1 MKRGI
6 VGFVLIF
13 FIILFSIVFVNAA
26 FSFGSDILVPGE
38 YGDVEDD
45 RFDIICPNNTA
56 LAGIR
61 GYSTDQIETIGTFT
75 CRNVDGVTDTVI
87 GGQYGDDNEGTSF
100 ELICPSGYYIKS
112 VSGSA
117 NLQIDSLGPLT
128 CVDKNGNEQSAG
140 SVYGETTDSFSLACL
155 SNSAIGRIQGTY
167 RSTEAESLGPI
178 YCRQIINLCTP
189 KTCANYPDQCA
200 NNLSNGCNGTIDC
213 TNNCSSGDVCNEITG
228 YCYTPTYYTPW
239 NCSDNQTIMKLLYL
253 TDSTG
258 ALWNDSIF
266 QWKICY
272 DKFFPSYVKQDP
284 HNCTIRN
291 NVVNLSAITNANAS
305 VLGDYPIPIC
315 FGDLVCRS
323 VNITNNQSCN
333 ANERSILSLSALT
346 NARMSNETSSNYS
359 IRICCKSVPFIR
371 GSAAFQDMNENNLT
385 SSHVNDTLRLVL
397 FREDVNNSVVNYSIF
412 KKSCEGVTDCVWQW
426 LFGDSKV
433 AQFYSIGFSNYKFT
447 ETGEFYFNATVQGY
461 PDVYSSDILTV
472 GSQSN
477 AVPRITIMKPVEG
490 SNFTIRSNNNLTDS
504 ISFEQ
509 TSSDEDDLI
518 DVYWDFDDGYI
529 YHGMNC
535 NNGTNRYSNND
546 CNTTHRYNSSAAGTR
561 IVNATAI
568 ETTRTNGS
576 NQYQYDLS
584 RIFVYKEG
592 FNLFIIM
599 DQPNYKTR
607 TFNPE
612 PITISAVSTHV
623 ADCSYNWGICNGT
636 AGLIGKSCYNVSDAA
651 FNSSLKIF
659 CYRYAESSD
668 ARFNFTWSIDG
679 ETKSWYPTNSSPFI
693 KVFPEGGE
701 HYIHLK
707 VRFNL

>member
-6 VGFVLIF
+6 KLFLVLSVYIIANSYFVYSDAIPSVVPDPSCTWTTHGDSSCGWHTCIKDSVEVL
-13 FIILFSIVFVNAA
+13 LFGRRVDCYFGEMQNALG
-26 FSFGSDILVPGE
+26 FGSYNTGFYDDAATAAKICDLTNTIHTAATPTAYPIMWQFTTSAFTSPGDNSIAQWD
-38 YGDVEDD
+38 GDSWNTMPADD
-45 RFDIICPNNTA
+45 HN
-56 LAGIR
+56 
-61 GYSTDQIETIGTFT
+61 SM
-75 CRNVDGVTDTVI
+75 
-87 GGQYGDDNEGTSF
+87 
-100 ELICPSGYYIKS
+100 
-112 VSGSA
+112 
-117 NLQIDSLGPLT
+117 ID
-128 CVDKNGNEQSAG
+128 A
-140 SVYGETTDSFSLACL
+140 
-155 SNSAIGRIQGTY
+155 
-167 RSTEAESLGPI
+167 I
-178 YCRQIINLCTP
+178 YCKKAPSCVPT
-189 KTCANYPDQCA
+189 KTCSDYHDQCA

-535 NNGTNRYSNND
+535 NNGTNRYFNND

-701 HYIHLK
+701 HFIGLR